1 MRTAAISWTVKQYAK
16 MVMNGSVKF
25 DNPVQ
30 RSFVWEPERKSD
42 LIDSAMRNFPIPPL
56 YTKRN
61 LDPVDENTA
70 KKPWYDVLDGQQ
82 RSITFSS
89 FLNDEWALV
98 GLNPIQYNDN
108 TYNVNGL
115 KFSELP
121 EELRDEICGRT
132 LTVYYLEDAT
142 QEDINELFRKLNNGK
157 PLNTKQK
164 NVAYCRDLN
173 TVMEISKHPIF
184 EKILADKGFAN
195 KYYVGVIMKM
205 WSMLNM
211 DIDTISFESKTFN
224 NLLLG
229 ITMTEEQVI
238 EIESILDYLNSIYE
252 YMEKWDTKPGK
263 ELYKKMKKEVHYI
276 SFVPA
281 IKKAIDNGLDALEF
295 CKFVKEFFE
304 NVTREYTNA
313 TTSSTGKNAAI
324 MARDITI
331 NDAFDNYLES
341 INKLPVT
348 PVVENVVPF
357 PSAAENEQLVPAN
370 EE

>member
-1 MRTAAISWTVKQYAK
+1 MRTAAISWTIKQYAK

-61 LDPVDENTA
+61 LDSVDETTS

-98 GLNPIQYNDN
+98 GLNPIQYNEN

-142 QEDINELFRKLNNGK
+142 QEEINELFRKLNNGK

-164 NVAYCRDLN
+164 NVAYCRDLT
-173 TVMEISKHPIF
+173 TVMEIARHPVF
-184 EKILADKGFAN
+184 EKILTDKSFAN
-195 KYYVGVIMKM
+195 KNYVGIIMKI

-211 DIDTISFESKTFN
+211 DIDTISFDSKTFN
-224 NLLLG
+224 NLLLS
-229 ITMTEEQVI
+229 ITMTEEQI
-238 EIESILDYLNSIYE
+238 NNIESVLDYLNSVYE
-252 YMEKWDTKPGK
+252 CMEKWDTKPGK
-263 ELYKKMKKEVHYI
+263 ELYKKMRKEVHYI

-281 IKKAIDNGLDALEF
+281 INKAIGNGLSALDF
-295 CKFVKEFFE
+295 CDFVQKFFKS
-304 NVTREYTNA
+304 VTREYTNA
-313 TTSSTGKNAAI
+313 TTSSTEKNTAI
-324 MARDITI
+324 IARDIAV

-341 INKLPVT
+341 FTNLSMTTVAK
-348 PVVENVVPF
+348 NVVSF
-357 PSAAENEQLVPAN
+357 PSSNEQLDT
-370 EE
+370 EKDK